1 MQLQQQHHRMA
12 IDTCGDWLH
21 ACDGFKSMRGNGA
34 ATAVKRLGEGA
45 VQVSTEVRKGDGT
58 AGDGRIMLRGET
70 ETLDGLAELALT
82 CGKHGH
88 HGHPTNERLKAH
100 RLKNRK

>member
-1 MQLQQQHHRMA
+1 M
-12 IDTCGDWLH
+12 
-21 ACDGFKSMRGNGA
+21 
-34 ATAVKRLGEGA
+34 
-45 VQVSTEVRKGDGT
+45 STEVRKGDGT

-82 CGKHGH
+82 NGKHGH

-100 RLKNRK
+100 CLKKQKQSNHRRQGFIVLRMR